1 MRLRA
6 RKRIRVNTNGGEGGG
21 WENETHDIKETTTNG
36 ENKKFPDAYCVSFTA
51 KIKENLISTD
61 RSCRRWFFGSNDS
74 LSIHLVW
81 FASTRSSLSNLHRW
95 KEREIERKR
104 HTGVHLHL
112 DLLIY
117 FMCTLWLSFLHFSL
131 SLAFL
136 KWYGEVP
143 PQVKM
148 NLHWLIFLKW
158 LKKNIHKQANSKRR
172 EYNRIIH
179 LFWSDNQIPK
189 VSKKFTENNLSK

>member
-1 MRLRA
+1 MRFFYCKDK
-6 RKRIRVNTNGGEGGG
+6 RKFNFNRSIVSSVVFRFKWLAFHPFGLVRF
-21 WENETHDIKETTTNG
+21 NEIVSIQLTQMERERDREKETYRR
-36 ENKKFPDAYCVSFTA
+36 ALALRS
-51 KIKENLISTD
+51 INL
-61 RSCRRWFFGSNDS
+61 FY
-74 LSIHLVW
+74 V
-81 FASTRSSLSNLHRW
+81 
-95 KEREIERKR
+95 
-104 HTGVHLHL
+104 
-112 DLLIY
+112 Y
-117 FMCTLWLSFLHFSL
+117 FMVIILTFLFITRL
-131 SLAFL
+131 L